1 MMRLSATFALLLAGC
16 PAPGNRP
23 QSPLPPPVAGAGC
36 PAASDVYAASYL
48 TPEEPTSDAPGHTGW
63 VLPLHDRKVDS
74 VAGQPEYAAIDAAA
88 AGDAG
93 VPPAPTSVW
102 LLTPGQPPC
111 KATVGTYYSAA
122 IDGPA
127 PNITYGVALD
137 GCAASPADQQQSAR
151 AIAVAAEQA
160 PTECQIVAPQPIAF
174 RLGETDAQKAWQRP
188 TKETAIPPALAA
200 AIPAHDCRAPG
211 CETLWAF
218 VQVEVAGRA
227 VAWGGTVNWLTIP
240 PGATPA
246 SQCDW
251 KAETFAGFFVPGP
264 DGQAVRVTEGQDHPL
279 LLSAVLADRSGARV
293 LLAEG
298 PGEYSTYD
306 LVVGAARLG
315 RHLVWL
321 RMPAEDYESDDHIG
335 PTCEPAP

>member
-16 PAPGNRP
+16 PAPRTGS
-23 QSPLPPPVAGAGC
+23 QSPLPPAVAGAGC

-48 TPEEPTSDAPGHTGW
+48 THEDASDATGRTGW
-63 VLPLHDRKVDS
+63 VLPLHDRTVDS
-74 VAGQPEYAAIDAAA
+74 IAGQPEYAAIDAATA
-88 AGDAG
+88 REAG
-93 VPPAPTSVW
+93 VPAAPTNLW
-102 LLTPGQPPC
+102 LLTPGQAPC
-111 KATVGTYYSAA
+111 QATVGGYYSAV

-137 GCAASPADQQQSAR
+137 GCAAPPADQQQAAR
-151 AIAVAAEQA
+151 AIAVVAEQA
-160 PTECQIVAPQPIAF
+160 PTECQLVAPQPVAF
-174 RLGETDAQKAWQRP
+174 RLGDTDAQKAWQRP
-188 TKETAIPPALAA
+188 TKQTPIPPALAA

-218 VQVEVAGRA
+218 VQVDVAGHP
-227 VAWGGTVNWLTIP
+227 VAWGGTVNWLTVP
-240 PGATPA
+240 PGATSA

-293 LLAEG
+293 LIAEG
-298 PGEYSTYD
+298 PGEYSTYE

-315 RHLVWL
+315 RHLVWM
-321 RMPAEDYESDDHIG
+321 RMPAEDYAVDDRIG
-335 PTCEPAP
+335 PTCDPAN